1 MCVPNVRQKR
11 CASTNDIPES
21 KSFSTVKNSRRVLNS
36 STELGVNNKKKIN
49 NTTPTIMPMT
59 RSNSRASLV
68 GKKNTKA
75 IHLNKPNTR
84 SKTETK

>member
-11 CASTNDIPES
+11 SASTNDIPKS
-21 KSFSTVKNSRRVLNS
+21 KSFLTVKNNRRVLNS
-36 STELGVNNKKKIN
+36 STELGMNTKKRIN

-59 RSNSRASLV
+59 RSNSKASLV

-75 IHLNKPNTR
+75 IHLNKSNTR